1 MKAKA
6 LILFL
11 FFCLALIR
19 SASAELGEEMRILNM
34 FYEEK
39 DLVVSS
45 TRQPKHIFD
54 SAENITVITLKEIEA
69 MNAHTVGEVLSRV
82 PGLFV
87 NSNRDFGATT
97 LINAQGVSARHVQ
110 ILLDGIPW
118 NFNFNETAETN
129 TIPIGIVER
138 IEVVKGPASSVWGPY
153 LGGAVNIITKDVG
166 NCAVPS
172 GSISASYGNSR
183 SGDYRAEIR
192 GAAGTTGYYLFAGHQ
207 ASDGLVS
214 GRSFDNDGFFAKI
227 HAPVTDRLSLGASLG
242 YSDPDADLGDYP
254 AYGFSSNYWS
264 RALWGKGYL
273 RGEITESLSLHASA
287 YKLTRKHASENLEL
301 GNGGSLGDL
310 LLSTDSEEDFSGANI
325 EFSWKPANH
334 SVVTG
339 AEYIRGDFD
348 SRLRT
353 GEYYQFLGAHPVSLD
368 QSAET
373 RQSFY
378 INDTILL
385 GRFSLTPG
393 LRYDHSSLGDENLS
407 PSFGVTCKL
416 PENTLLR
423 ASIARGFSLPPIS
436 LKKTGG
442 LFLDPN
448 PDLDSESIW
457 SYQIG
462 METAQKYFWLKA
474 TLFYHEIEDGLVKIY
489 YGGESPA
496 NNDIYVNGSSADQ
509 KGFEIEWETVPV
521 WNLSLKAGYSYV
533 HYSPADIESGAENAH
548 TADICLKYDD
558 NQGLNIQLMG
568 SLVDWGLPAD
578 RPSED
583 GEFIWD
589 LVFSKRLPGFRRI
602 LPEVFGAVH
611 NLLNQDQ
618 YLFPEQKNPDRWME
632 AGIRIRF

>member
-1 MKAKA
+1 VKAKA

-11 FFCLALIR
+11 FFCLTLIR
-19 SASAELGEEMRILNM
+19 NASAELGEEMRILNL

-54 SAENITVITLKEIEA
+54 SAENITVITVKEIEA
-69 MNAHTVGEVLSRV
+69 MNAHTVGDVLSRV

-87 NSNRDFGATT
+87 SSNHDFGAST
-97 LINAQGVSARHVQ
+97 LINAQGVSARHVL

-166 NCAVPS
+166 NSAVPS
-172 GSISASYGNSR
+172 GSVSASYGNSR
-183 SGDYRAEIR
+183 SGDYRAEVR
-192 GAAGTTGYYLFAGHQ
+192 GAAGTTGYYMFAGHQ

-214 GRSFDNDGFFAKI
+214 ARSFDNDAFFAKV

-242 YSDPDADLGDYP
+242 YSDPDADLGDFP
-254 AYGFSSNYWS
+254 ERNFSSNAWD
-264 RALWGKGYL
+264 RVQWGKGYL
-273 RGEITESLSLHASA
+273 RGEITDSLSLHASA
-287 YKLTRKHASENLEL
+287 YKLMRKNVSETLDL
-301 GNGGSLGDL
+301 GFDGSLGDL
-310 LLSTDSEEDFSGANI
+310 LLSTETEEDFSGANI

-348 SRLRT
+348 TRLRT

-393 LRYDHSSLGDENLS
+393 LRYDHSSLGEEQLS

-423 ASIARGFSLPPIS
+423 ASIARGFSLPPTS

-457 SYQIG
+457 SYQAG
-462 METAQKYFWLKA
+462 METAQKYFWVKA
-474 TLFYHEIEDGLVKIY
+474 TLFYHEIEDGVVKIN
-489 YGGESPA
+489 GGGGPPA
-496 NNDIYVNGSSADQ
+496 YNDIYVNEGSVDH
-509 KGFEIEWETVPV
+509 KGFEVEWETVPV
-521 WNLSLKAGYSYV
+521 WNLSLKAGFSYV
-533 HYSPADIESGAENAH
+533 HYNPAEYETGSKRAYA
-548 TADICLKYDD
+548 ADVCLKYDD
-558 NQGLNIQLMG
+558 NKGLNIQLMG
-568 SLVDWGLPAD
+568 RLLDWGMPAEYQ
-578 RPSED
+578 SED
-583 GEFIWD
+583 GSFSWD
-589 LVFSKRLPGFRRI
+589 LIATKQLTDLGKIV
-602 LPEVFGAVH
+602 PELFGSIH
-611 NLLNQDQ
+611 NLSNQDQ
-618 YLFPEQKNPDRWME
+618 YTMPGHKNPDRWVE
-632 AGIRIRF
+632 AGIRFRF

>member
-1 MKAKA
+1 MKAKVF
-6 LILFL
+6 ILSL
-11 FFCLALIR
+11 FFCLTLIR
-19 SASAELGEEMRILNM
+19 SASAEFSEEMRILKL

-45 TRQPKHIFD
+45 TRHPKHIFD
-54 SAENITVITLKEIEA
+54 SAENITVITAREIEA
-69 MNAHTVGEVLSRV
+69 MNAHTVGEVLSRM

-87 NSNRDFGATT
+87 NSNRDFGAAT
-97 LINAQGVSARHVQ
+97 LINAQGVSARHVL

-166 NCAVPS
+166 SSGIPS

-183 SGDYRAEIR
+183 SGDYRAQVK
-192 GAAGTTGYYLFAGHQ
+192 GTAGMTGYYLYAGRQ
-207 ASDGLVS
+207 VSDGLVS

-227 HAPVTDRLSLGASLG
+227 YAPVTDALSLGASLG
-242 YSDPDADLGDYP
+242 YSDPDADSGDYP

-273 RGEITESLSLHASA
+273 RGEITDSLSLHASA
-287 YKLTRKHASENLEL
+287 YKLMRKNVSENLEL
-301 GNGGSLGDL
+301 GLNGSSGDL

-334 SVVTG
+334 SVVAG
-339 AEYIRGDFD
+339 GEYIRGDFD
-348 SRLRT
+348 TRLRS
-353 GEYYQFLGAHPVSLD
+353 GEYYQFLGAPHLSLD

-393 LRYDHSSLGDENLS
+393 LRYDHSSLGDGHLS

-423 ASIARGFSLPPIS
+423 ASIVRGFSLPPLS

-457 SYQIG
+457 SYQVG
-462 METAQKYFWLKA
+462 METAQKYFWVKA

-489 YGGESPA
+489 YGGGPPA
-496 NNDIYVNGSSADQ
+496 YDDIYVNGSSADQ
-509 KGFEIEWETVPV
+509 EGFEIEWETVPV
-521 WNLSLKAGYSYV
+521 WNLSLKAGFSYV
-533 HYSPADIESGAENAH
+533 HYSPADIESGAENAY

-558 NQGLNIQLMG
+558 NQGLNLQLMG
-568 SLVDWGLPAD
+568 YLTDWGLPAG
-578 RPSED
+578 RQSED
-583 GEFIWD
+583 GRFLWD
-589 LVFSKRLPGFRRI
+589 LVFSRRLSGFGRI
-602 LPEVFGAVH
+602 SPEVFGAVH

-618 YLFPEQKNPDRWME
+618 YLFPEQKYPDRWME

>member
-6 LILFL
+6 LILVL
-11 FFCLALIR
+11 FFCLTLIR
-19 SASAELGEEMRILNM
+19 IASAEFGEEMRILNL

-54 SAENITVITLKEIEA
+54 SAENITVITVKEIEA

-87 NSNRDFGATT
+87 SSNRDFGAST
-97 LINAQGVSARHVQ
+97 LINAQGVSARHVL

-153 LGGAVNIITKDVG
+153 LGGAVNIITKDAG
-166 NCAVPS
+166 SNAVPS
-172 GSISASYGNSR
+172 GSISASYGESK
-183 SGDYRAEIR
+183 SGDYRAEVR
-192 GAAGTTGYYLFAGHQ
+192 GAAGTTGYYLYAGHQ
-207 ASDGLVS
+207 ASNGLVS

-242 YSDPDADLGDYP
+242 YSDPDTDMGDFP
-254 AYGFSSNYWS
+254 ERNFSSNAWD
-264 RALWGKGYL
+264 RVQWGKGYL
-273 RGEITESLSLHASA
+273 RGEITDSLSLHASA
-287 YKLTRKHASENLEL
+287 YKLMRKNVSETLEL
-301 GNGGSLGDL
+301 GFDGSLGDL
-310 LLSTDSEEDFSGANI
+310 LLSTDREEDFSGANI

-334 SVVTG
+334 SVVAG

-348 SRLRT
+348 TRFRT
-353 GEYYQFLGAHPVSLD
+353 GEYYQSLGAASLAVD
-368 QSAET
+368 RSAET

-393 LRYDHSSLGDENLS
+393 LRYDHSSLGEAHLS

-442 LFLDPN
+442 VFLDPN
-448 PDLDSESIW
+448 PNLDSESIW
-457 SYQIG
+457 SYQVG
-462 METAQKYFWLKA
+462 METAQKYFWVKA
-474 TLFYHEIEDGLVKIY
+474 TLFYHEIEDGVVKIN
-489 YGGESPA
+489 GGGGPPA
-496 NNDIYVNGSSADQ
+496 YNDIYVNGSSADQ
-509 KGFEIEWETVPV
+509 KGFEIEWETAPV
-521 WNLSLKAGYSYV
+521 WNLSLKAGFSYV
-533 HYSPADIESGAENAH
+533 HYSPPDIESGTENAY

-558 NQGLNIQLMG
+558 NQGLNLQLMG
-568 SLVDWGLPAD
+568 FLTDWGQPA
-578 RPSED
+578 EEQNKD
-583 GEFIWD
+583 GKFLWD
-589 LVFSKRLPGFRRI
+589 LAFSKRLPGIGRI
-602 LPEVFGAVH
+602 SPEVFGAVH

-618 YLFPEQKNPDRWME
+618 YLFPEHKNPDRWME
-632 AGIRIRF
+632 AGIRFRF